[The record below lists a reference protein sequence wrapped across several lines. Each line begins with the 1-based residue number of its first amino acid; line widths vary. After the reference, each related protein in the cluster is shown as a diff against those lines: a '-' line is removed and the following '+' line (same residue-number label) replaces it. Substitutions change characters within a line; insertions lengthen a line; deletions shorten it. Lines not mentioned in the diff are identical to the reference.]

1 MQQRSDK
8 VEPVNKGLGY
18 SGGGSQKSV
27 SLKAIGLLVL
37 AGIVVSVLA
46 VNVLFLG
53 NYVSKAD
60 DVKNLQTITDA
71 ITKTKNDLT
80 QTVTAVQNTMNA
92 LPVSVTAQVNNSI
105 TQATNT
111 MNNQIA
117 TMQAQVNNVASKT
130 DITNLSDEIA
140 NLDTK
145 IDTLTEQATTDKST
159 ITALTTRIQTLET
172 KVATISTTNTTSGTT
187 NTTGQVSVQV
197 VGNVFTGSQLL
208 NFGAMTSNSTSS
220 QILTFRVDNE
230 VGKTINN
237 VQFAV
242 GLELLDAN
250 NAIISGGLPSG
261 TSVSLSSTGIIWT
274 PQSSGL
280 TYILGFVN
288 TTPSGVFSGLGAVSQ
303 SQGIA
308 AYQVTV
314 TVTTGANPIANS
326 FNIYPIIKII
336 SFN

>member
-1 MQQRSDK
+1 MQQRSDR
-8 VEPVNKGLGY
+8 VEPVQKGLGY
-18 SGGGSQKSV
+18 GGSGNQKSV
-27 SLKAIGLLVL
+27 SLKAVGLLVL

-46 VNVLFLG
+46 VNVLSLG

-80 QTVTAVQNTMNA
+80 QTVTAIQNTMNA
-92 LPVSVTAQVNNSI
+92 LPASVTAQVNNSI

-117 TMQAQVNNVASKT
+117 TMQVQVNNVASKT
-130 DITNLSDEIA
+130 DITTLSDEITV
-140 NLDTK
+140 LDTK
-145 IDTLTEQATTDKST
+145 IDTLTEQATTDKAI
-159 ITALTTRIQTLET
+159 ITALTTRVQTLET
-172 KVATISTTNTTSGTT
+172 KVSATTNTTSGTA
-187 NTTGQVSVQV
+187 NATGQVSVQV

-208 NFGAMTSNSTSS
+208 NFGAMTSSSTSS
-220 QILTFRVDNE
+220 QVLTFKVDNE

-250 NAIISGGLPSG
+250 NAIISGGLPNG
-261 TSVSLSSTGIIWT
+261 TSVSLSSTGVIWM

-303 SQGIA
+303 SQGIV
-308 AYQVTV
+308 AYQTTV